1 MGSSIVTAVYDA
13 KRSILLNKA
22 KIAIAKQNN
31 NQMLVTALLQ
41 DNRAIRNHILKTYKI
56 ILD

>member
-31 NQMLVTALLQ
+31 NMMLVTALLQ
-41 DNRAIRNHILKTYKI
+41 DNRAIRNYILKTYKI